1 MIVWKK
7 ENIIIASLSF
17 TIVGVESLELPWNVT
32 IGKAITQSTSF
43 ENPVVWIWIL
53 SPPLLGTE
61 KWDNSFMSL
70 CLGFFTCKMGIIIS
84 SSWSFHVWRELTRV
98 KHSVKVKWKCWS
110 LSCVQLCNPMD
121 YSLPGSS
128 VHGLLQAR
136 ILEWVAISFSQGSSG
151 IEPRSPTLQA
161 DSLWSE
167 PPEKPDIKERF

>member
-7 ENIIIASLSF
+7 ENIRITSHSF
-17 TIVGVESLELPWNVT
+17 THMGVLTLELPWNVT

-53 SPPLLGTE
+53 SPALLSIE
-61 KWDNSFMSL
+61 KWANSFMSL
-70 CLGFFTCKMGIIIS
+70 CLGFFTCKMGMIIS
-84 SSWSFHVWRELTRV
+84 SSWSCHESKELTHV
-98 KHSVKVKWKCWS
+98 KHSVKVKQKCWS

-121 YSLPGSS
+121 QSPPGSS
-128 VHGLLQAR
+128 VHGILQAR

-161 DSLWSE
+161 DSLRSE
-167 PPEKPDIKERF
+167 PPEKPDIQ